1 MQPPFE
7 APRYLRQR
15 EAERKIKGGHGEIDG
30 EGTEGDGGGELALAG
45 QLDEA
50 DDGGE
55 RRILDELHQEP
66 DGGRN
71 AQSDGLR
78 DDDVPQLRAD
88 TETERG
94 AGLPL
99 GLRDGLQAA
108 APDFAQEGAGVD
120 RIGRRRGDPGRNFD
134 AHDRQAEEEDE
145 QPCEQRRALYDMN
158 VEGPRSEER
167 RVGKE

>member
-7 APRYLRQR
+7 TPRYLRQR
-15 EAERKIKGGHGEIDG
+15 EAERKVKSGHSEIDG
-30 EGTEGDGGGELALAG
+30 EATEGDGGGELTLAG

-55 RRILDELHQEP
+55 RRVLDELHQEA

-71 AQSDGLR
+71 AQPDRLR
-78 DDDVPQLRAD
+78 DDDVPQLRA
-88 TETERG
+88 ETKAKRG

-108 APDFAQEGAGVD
+108 APDFAQEGSGVD
-120 RIGRRRGDPGRNFD
+120 RIGGRRGD
-134 AHDRQAEEEDE
+134 
-145 QPCEQRRALYDMN
+145 
-158 VEGPRSEER
+158 
-167 RVGKE
+167 